1 MIKLLTNAQWGG
13 YNARYK
19 NKKIGRR
26 IMEKQQTIDELYALR
41 AGLSVVSQKKD
52 EVLKEKQRVKKWVRG
67 EYDKLAAAPRTKNFF
82 WFGYD
87 QKIDKEEYCDDSDKS
102 REENYANYTKWLISE
117 RGQESIRKKLQEAKQ
132 IRKSYLLDH
141 SLAFTVAVIAGML
154 VSLAIAI
161 AVIWVMAVGIAPKV
175 PYLIGVAVITSGVF
189 LAALI
194 YLCKALSG
202 DHKDTMDHKKR
213 LIAGY
218 QALLDYI
225 PVIKEEKERIEKQ
238 KKQNKVSYLVGV
250 GDTVYSELENTFCR
264 MLDPRDWKYLDL
276 ILYYF
281 ETGRAD
287 TMKEAL
293 QLVEHEVQTQ
303 RIVGAINTASAQICK
318 TITQAAAAIS
328 SQLETISLRLAIV
341 AAQQQIQIAQN
352 QRLIAAADMQNA
364 LIKKANTTS
373 EQLMADASYIKNY
386 GVSRIG

>member
-1 MIKLLTNAQWGG
+1 
-13 YNARYK
+13 
-19 NKKIGRR
+19 
-26 IMEKQQTIDELYALR
+26 MEKQQTIDELYALR